1 MHYLLFYDVVENYA
15 EKRVPYRPEHF
26 ALARQFAARGELLL
40 GGAFAD
46 PIDGAVLLFKG
57 EGPED
62 LIFLPDIQ
70 VSDKVT
76 GASFGVEVDNGL
88 VQNFLCRVLELLYP
102 FEIEDPAKAD
112 DTVILILF
120 DLPFRNQLV
129 FGYII

>member
-57 EGPED
+57 EGPEVAEAFVNQD
-62 LIFLPDIQ
+62 PY
-70 VSDKVT
+70 VK
-76 GASFGVEVDNGL
+76 NGL
-88 VQNFLCRVLELLYP
+88 ITKWTVRKWNTLAGCLIE
-102 FEIEDPAKAD
+102 EI
-112 DTVILILF
+112 
-120 DLPFRNQLV
+120 
-129 FGYII
+129 